1 MVRRAGAEQAC
12 GPAPDTP
19 RAAAPGRRSPCPT
32 SLPRYQRRGRSAPG
46 CPPRSPSRTRPRTG
60 RSAPVRLAWGWAGG
74 STELRGTAAPPGI

>member
-19 RAAAPGRRSPCPT
+19 RTAAPGRRSPCPS

-46 CPPRSPSRTRPRTG
+46 CPPRSHSRTRLRTG
-60 RSAPVRLAWGWAGG
+60 RSAPVRSAWGWAGR
-74 STELRGTAAPPGI
+74 STALRGIAAPPGN